1 MIPLLGK
8 MQAENACMAALA
20 IKLTHPEIDEKIIE
34 KGLSHAVL
42 PGRFEVMHNV
52 HSFENVKTMILDG
65 AHTVHSIALTLE
77 TMEKIFSG
85 KKINLLFACAA
96 DKDIS
101 EIAPLLK
108 NKFFHVFIT
117 KPGIIKECNLKA
129 VMEAFN
135 KAGIDY
141 ICEDDFSK
149 FIPKVMKQTSKD
161 DAILLVTGSFYLVSE
176 VKKTLGI
183 WN

>member
-1 MIPLLGK
+1 
-8 MQAENACMAALA
+8 
-20 IKLTHPEIDEKIIE
+20 
-34 KGLSHAVL
+34 
-42 PGRFEVMHNV
+42 
-52 HSFENVKTMILDG
+52 
-65 AHTVHSIALTLE
+65 
-77 TMEKIFSG
+77 
-85 KKINLLFACAA
+85 
-96 DKDIS
+96 
-101 EIAPLLK
+101 
-108 NKFFHVFIT
+108 
-117 KPGIIKECNLKA
+117 
-129 VMEAFN
+129 MEAFN